1 MFENFSFPSPSNG
14 MDGDDRLMLECDSTM
29 ISPLSSRSPSP
40 SCISRRPHPL
50 SRPRSPYIRSR
61 PQAPTSMPTNYEA
74 FPRRISV
81 GTLTAKLNAHTLD
94 QTATVTRPAAVYE
107 QPPSSPLSPTSTSFS
122 TGSESIS
129 TRGSSAYTLL
139 TSPGDYEDDEF
150 DEPMS
155 LHWERASHSSGR
167 FPSPTSVPSQNP
179 DFLLPEGN
187 RQPCM
192 RSQRQ
197 RLYRAQYSI
206 DAVRLALMAE
216 ASSRRTSDS
225 SEALPG
231 DDCHPSSLPPDV
243 SPARRVSSH
252 RHHHRSTRGVS
263 PSLLGGSG
271 SGLRSRERTPP
282 EQGMRRRSTSA
293 TTFASATRIAKP
305 RARDLHTKKSEQT
318 LRRKSL
324 VSAALSSMMYNT
336 PSPEPSSP

>member
-1 MFENFSFPSPSNG
+1 MFENFSFPSPSTG
-14 MDGDDRLMLECDSTM
+14 VDGDDRLMLECDSAM

-40 SCISRRPHPL
+40 SCISRRPYPL

-61 PQAPTSMPTNYEA
+61 PQAPTSMPSNYEA

-81 GTLTAKLNAHTLD
+81 GTLTEKLNAHTLD
-94 QTATVTRPAAVYE
+94 QTTTATRPAAVYE

-139 TSPGDYEDDEF
+139 TSPGDYEDEEF

-179 DFLLPEGN
+179 DFLLPEVN
-187 RQPCM
+187 RQYCM

-197 RLYRAQYSI
+197 RLFRAQCSI

-225 SEALPG
+225 EALSG

-243 SPARRVSSH
+243 SPVRRVSGH
-252 RHHHRSTRGVS
+252 RHHHRATRGAS
-263 PSLLGGSG
+263 PSLLGSSG

-282 EQGMRRRSTSA
+282 EHGMRRRSTSA
-293 TTFASATRIAKP
+293 TTFASTTRIAKP
-305 RARDLHTKKSEQT
+305 RARDLHSKKSEQT

-324 VSAALSSMMYNT
+324 VSAALASMMYEYDT
-336 PSPEPSSP
+336 PSSP